1 MLKKRFLIGFITLSL
16 IVVVF
21 SGFVIAADVKLEHWP
36 KAEAELL
43 EKFIKKN
50 RNAIQKQY
58 VVYDA
63 DNTIWRYDLEES
75 LLPYLEMKEILN
87 RKNMD
92 PSLKLIPF
100 KKDESLSS
108 YYLRLSKIDDKI
120 GYPWIAQI
128 FSGFKLGYGVK
139 S

>member
-36 KAEAELL
+36 KEKAEILG
-43 EKFIKKN
+43 KFIN
-50 RNAIQKQY
+50 EFANATPKQY

-75 LLPYLEMKEILN
+75 LLPYLEMKGILT

-92 PSLKLIPF
+92 PSLKLIPL
-100 KKDESLSS
+100 KKDESLYS
-108 YYLRLSKIDDKI
+108 YYCRLCEIDDKI
-120 GYPWIAQI
+120 G
-128 FSGFKLGYGVK
+128 
-139 S
+139 